1 MTTMTE
7 SLKIGLAG
15 YGYAGQTFHAPLIAG
30 SGASVAAIF
39 TSQAELARHDWP
51 QAEITADFDALLA
64 VPGLDAVVIATPND
78 THFDLARRAI
88 EAGKH
93 VVVDKPLTVTLAE
106 AFALEQLAAQHQ
118 RLVAP
123 FHNRRW
129 DGDFLTL
136 KKLLENGTKNGTKSG
151 TRSETT
157 SATTTNSNSESEP
170 DNAEPTG
177 RLGRITHFESHFDR
191 FRPLVRARWR
201 EEAARGGGILLDLG
215 PHLLDQA
222 LALFGLP
229 RTLSATL
236 AAHRDG
242 ALADDY
248 CHLVLGYPRHQVI
261 LHASTLA
268 ALGPPRFLVHGTRG
282 SYLKHTLDVQE
293 DQLKAGLRPDNVD
306 FGVNPTGVLR
316 VLEGTAEVQFEAQYE
331 LPTEVGTYTEFYR
344 LFAQAVLHGAPL
356 PVTIGEAIDVMH
368 LIALA
373 QESARTG
380 LCMTV
385 GEISRPPR

>member
-1 MTTMTE
+1 MTE

-15 YGYAGQTFHAPLIAG
+15 YGYAGLTFHAPLIAG
-30 SGASVAAIF
+30 SGATLVAIS
-39 TSQAELARHDWP
+39 TSQSELAQHDWP
-51 QAEITADFDALLA
+51 QARIVADFEALLA
-64 VPGLDAVVIATPND
+64 LPELDAVVIATPND

-106 AFALEQLAAQHQ
+106 ALELERLAAQHQ
-118 RLVAP
+118 RLLAP

-136 KKLLENGTKNGTKSG
+136 KKLLGSDD
-151 TRSETT
+151 
-157 SATTTNSNSESEP
+157 EP
-170 DNAEPTG
+170 S
-177 RLGRITHFESHFDR
+177 RLGRVTYFESHFDR
-191 FRPLVRARWR
+191 FRPLVRPRWR
-201 EEAARGGGILLDLG
+201 EQAARGGGILLDLG

-222 LALFGLP
+222 VNLFGMP
-229 RTLSATL
+229 GTLSATV

-242 ALADDY
+242 AEADDY
-248 CHLVLGYPRHQVI
+248 CHLVLGYPQRQVI

-282 SYLKHTLDVQE
+282 SYLKYGLDVQE
-293 DQLKAGLRPDNVD
+293 DQLKAGLHPDNVD

-316 VLEGTAEVQFEAQYE
+316 VLEGGAEAQFEAQYE

-344 LFAQAVLHGAPL
+344 LFAQAVFSGGPL
-356 PVTIGEAIDVMH
+356 PVTAADAINVMYLIG
-368 LIALA
+368 LA
-373 QESARTG
+373 QESARSG
-380 LCMTV
+380 QRLAV
-385 GEISRPPR
+385 GEVSRAAV

>member
-30 SGASVAAIF
+30 SGATLAAIS

-51 QAEITADFDALLA
+51 QAQIVADFDALLA

-106 AFALEQLAAQHQ
+106 AFALEKLAAQHQ

-136 KKLLENGTKNGTKSG
+136 KKLLGNGTKDATESG
-151 TRSETT
+151 TE
-157 SATTTNSNSESEP
+157 SAESS
-170 DNAEPTG
+170 G

-201 EEAARGGGILLDLG
+201 EEAVRGGGILLDLG

-222 LALFGLP
+222 LSLFGLP
-229 RTLSATL
+229 QTLSATVE
-236 AAHRDG
+236 AHRDG

-261 LHASTLA
+261 LHASTLT
-268 ALGPPRFLVHGTRG
+268 ALVPPRFLVHGTRG
-282 SYLKHTLDVQE
+282 SYLKHSLDVQE
-293 DQLKAGLRPDNVD
+293 DQLNAGQRPDDVD

-316 VLEGTAEVQFEAQYE
+316 VLEGNAEVQFEAQYE

-344 LFAQAVLHGAPL
+344 LFAQAVLHGGPL
-356 PVTIGEAIDVMH
+356 PVTIGEAINVMH
-368 LIALA
+368 LIGLA

-380 LCMTV
+380 QRLTV
-385 GEISRPPR
+385 GEIGRPAS

>member
-1 MTTMTE
+1 MTA
-7 SLKIGLAG
+7 SLNIGLAG
-15 YGYAGQTFHAPLIAG
+15 YGYAGLTFHAPLIAG
-30 SGASVAAIF
+30 SGATLAAIS
-39 TSQAELARHDWP
+39 TSQAELAQHDWP
-51 QAEITADFDALLA
+51 NAQIVADFDALLA

-78 THFDLARRAI
+78 THFDLARRAL

-106 AFALEQLAAQHQ
+106 ALELERLAAQHQ

-136 KKLLENGTKNGTKSG
+136 KKLLADTQDG
-151 TRSETT
+151 
-157 SATTTNSNSESEP
+157 SAS
-170 DNAEPTG
+170 
-177 RLGRITHFESHFDR
+177 RLGRVTHFESHFDR
-191 FRPLVRARWR
+191 FRPLVRQRWR

-222 LALFGLP
+222 LNLFGMP
-229 RTLSATL
+229 QTLSATV
-236 AAHRDG
+236 AAHRDD

-248 CHLVLGYPRHQVI
+248 CHLVLGYPKHQVI

-268 ALGPPRFLVHGTRG
+268 ALVPPRFLVHGTRG
-282 SYLKHTLDVQE
+282 SYLKYDLDVQE

-316 VLEGTAEVQFEAQYE
+316 VLEGGPDVQFEAQYE

-344 LFAQAVLHGAPL
+344 LFAQAVLQGGAL
-356 PVTIGEAIDVMH
+356 PVTVAEAINVMH

-373 QESARTG
+373 QESAATG
-380 LCMTV
+380 RRMTV
-385 GEISRPPR
+385 TEVSRTAA